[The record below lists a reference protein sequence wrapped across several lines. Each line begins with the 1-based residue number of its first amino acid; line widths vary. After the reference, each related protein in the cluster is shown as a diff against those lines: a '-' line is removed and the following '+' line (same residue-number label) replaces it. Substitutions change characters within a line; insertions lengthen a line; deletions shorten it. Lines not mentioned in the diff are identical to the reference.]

1 MNLATLMACATCHL
15 ALTEQ
20 RDGQRITYRHPVGD
34 DAHPVIP
41 VHADRLQQVFNRCHT
56 CTGAPPVWNY
66 RTGLI
71 AIVAVEGGTVQTYN
85 DQWHVCYRCAQL
97 IEADDSEALTAHCAG
112 LMHWLPGSDEYTI
125 LNTLHRGIVLGREG
139 RTLLTTTDWPAARI
153 TADMLPK
160 VRDRLTGL
168 LRGPA
173 TLPAPFN
180 DLALRRSL
188 AGQLDLAPL
197 YWINHE
203 FTDPVQAVSEEQP
216 TARIT
221 DDLVPSPAGLLA
233 WPTPVGDPQ
242 RLAAVSWTPQADG
255 WHVVGYR
262 SIGHAVEDDLMP
274 PLRHEIGWLTPVH
287 AEHIARRTALD
298 GRHPLGPLVTTWLL
312 INQQMADAV
321 PTALPKAVAR
331 AYARSKRP
339 APDVRT
345 VCIKPRA
352 TTASPERT
360 EPTGTRTR
368 ARPDY
373 RFWVSGHERQQPYG
387 PGRSRV
393 KTIDIHP
400 YLKGDES
407 LPIRLSTTVRI
418 LGDRTA
424 ARKPDADE

>member
-298 GRHPLGPLVTTWLL
+298 GRHPPRPARHHLAPDQPADGRRSSDRPTQGSRQGVRTQQTPGTRRPNRMHQTARHHRVAGTYRTDGHPHARQTGLPVLGLRPRT
-312 INQQMADAV
+312 
-321 PTALPKAVAR
+321 PTAV
-331 AYARSKRP
+331 RP
-339 APDVRT
+339 R
-345 VCIKPRA
+345 
-352 TTASPERT
+352 PEPSQDNRHSSV
-360 EPTGTRTR
+360 PQG
-368 ARPDY
+368 
-373 RFWVSGHERQQPYG
+373 
-387 PGRSRV
+387 
-393 KTIDIHP
+393 
-400 YLKGDES
+400 
-407 LPIRLSTTVRI
+407 
-418 LGDRTA
+418 
-424 ARKPDADE
+424 